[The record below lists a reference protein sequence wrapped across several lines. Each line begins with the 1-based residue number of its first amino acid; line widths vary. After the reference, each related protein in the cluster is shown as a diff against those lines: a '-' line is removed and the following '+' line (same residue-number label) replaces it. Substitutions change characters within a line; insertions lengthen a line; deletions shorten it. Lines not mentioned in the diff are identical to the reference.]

1 MLRVLRAAAQPV
13 DLVWAANPA
22 SKAAAFARVSLGTP
36 PGARC
41 LLLHSL
47 DAERVA
53 SQIGLALRRG
63 GFVPVLSPLSVDA
76 VTEQVVH
83 GAAAALTRTG
93 ASFFVACGDSNVI
106 DTVKMAA
113 AVAANPGPLR
123 AGGAET
129 RAMRAPSLAALL
141 VPAGPG
147 GTAAVASSDV
157 LCAGHTWVTVTP
169 AAGSPLA
176 CLASPGTVSLLP
188 DASPVL
194 AAVAALADCVEAV
207 GTPSR
212 LSRRAR
218 LLALHGAARA
228 ACALWALATPT
239 KERRGGDSSEDS
251 ASAAAAN
258 VAVASACGSIAA
270 GAAALGAARGLARA
284 VSSQYRVSHAS
295 AAAAVLPAVV
305 RHTVDRLAEIVDD
318 ADHGHMQGSDDAMAV
333 GVALSGADPS
343 AAELLAWE
351 TGGGSE
357 DDEDCRIGSDGGF
370 TLPALP
376 GACAEALR
384 VAAASH
390 AMTDCGATASSWT
403 SLRRLALLAGVL
415 GAVRKAAVPPALR
428 SLWGQ
433 RAPMCPPATS
443 SPGDVGGWT
452 DACEALVTEVEA
464 LSAVAARLA
473 PAALTLP
480 AALGD
485 ADALRSV
492 AEAAEVDAH
501 TMGHAV
507 PFSRTQLLEVLREA
521 VPTARSS
528 GPALR

>member
-1 MLRVLRAAAQPV
+1 MLRALRAAAQPV
-13 DLVWAANPA
+13 ELVWAANPA
-22 SKAAAFARVSLGTP
+22 SKAAAFARVALGTP

-41 LLLHSL
+41 LLLHSP

-63 GFVPVLSPLSVDA
+63 GFVPVLSPLIVDA

-106 DTVKMAA
+106 DTVKTAA
-113 AVAANPGPLR
+113 AVATNPGPLR
-123 AGGAET
+123 AGGAEA
-129 RAMRAPSLAALL
+129 RVMRAPSLAALL

-147 GTAAVASSDV
+147 GSAAVTGSDV
-157 LCAGHTWVTVTP
+157 LCAGHTWMTVTP

-228 ACALWALATPT
+228 ACALWALATPAR
-239 KERRGGDSSEDS
+239 ERRGGDSSEDS
-251 ASAAAAN
+251 ASASAAAN

-270 GAAALGAARGLARA
+270 GAVTLGAARGLARA

-318 ADHGHMQGSDDAMAV
+318 ADHGHVQGGDDARAA
-333 GVALSGADPS
+333 GAALSAADPS

-351 TGGGSE
+351 MGGGSE
-357 DDEDCRIGSDGGF
+357 DGEDRRIGSDGGF
-370 TLPALP
+370 TLPSLP

-390 AMTDCGATASSWT
+390 AIAECGATASPWT
-403 SLRRLALLAGVL
+403 SLQRLALLAGVL
-415 GAVRKAAVPPALR
+415 GAVREAAVPPALH
-428 SLWGQ
+428 SQWGQ
-433 RAPMCPPATS
+433 RVAPTCPPT

-452 DACEALVTEVEA
+452 DACDALVTEVEA

-521 VPTARSS
+521 VPAPR
-528 GPALR
+528 LR